1 MSGYSPA
8 TDPTQ
13 RMAELEQL
21 AYQKPAEIVGYLAA
35 TEDALFAALDI
46 IDSLA
51 TGGVRSQSPPQ
62 FVDFLGGQR
71 GAGGGGGGSLPV
83 PRCGPLPPR
92 IREADPQAASL
103 RLTWLDDTGSHP
115 RAQDNFREVGG
126 RAGDRRGHRGAVA
139 HVRVPTREVP
149 FRTGKYGAVAPSPG
163 CAPRRR
169 IRESWPAEVLG
180 SVWSV
185 VAEPA

>member
-21 AYQKPAEIVGYLAA
+21 GYQKPAEIVGHLAA

-62 FVDFLGGQR
+62 FVDFLGGQ
-71 GAGGGGGGSLPV
+71 GA
-83 PRCGPLPPR
+83 R
-92 IREADPQAASL
+92 AAGVETPFLSPDAVL
-103 RLTWLDDTGSHP
+103 
-115 RAQDNFREVGG
+115 F
-126 RAGDRRGHRGAVA
+126 RRGYERQIRRLHRFV
-139 HVRVPTREVP
+139 
-149 FRTGKYGAVAPSPG
+149 
-163 CAPRRR
+163 
-169 IRESWPAEVLG
+169 
-180 SVWSV
+180 
-185 VAEPA
+185 